1 MTSQLAGQA
10 DLAFQMWATYGLI
23 AGALLLYVWEKL
35 SIEVTSI
42 SVICILIVFFH
53 LFPVAGADGGNALG
67 AEQLLMGFA
76 NPALLTVLA
85 LLVVGQGMVRT
96 GVLDKVARLVLNL
109 GGGRGWLS
117 IAVVMVMVLLISGF
131 LNNIPVVV
139 IFIPVVQVLAD
150 RIGRATSKMMMGL
163 SYASVLG
170 GMTTLIGSGT
180 NLLVSSALL
189 GMGESELGFFEFTVP
204 GLVLAAVG
212 LIYVLVFL
220 PRLLPDRSSLAH
232 RIMSRS
238 PKHFMTQITVGHG
251 SRLIGALA
259 VGGIINKLPDAR
271 VRMILRGER
280 LVTPPY
286 HDFEIKQGD
295 LIVAAASRKSMS
307 AVMRDDPGVL
317 EAAAGE
323 PGGET
328 AMDQGERVM
337 AEVMIAPASSM
348 AGLRLRQT
356 GFQLRTRC
364 FVLAVQHRTRM
375 IRSRLSDTVLEA
387 GDVLL
392 VQGERE
398 DIKAL
403 RTDRNVVL
411 MEWSTEEM
419 PVTHH
424 VRRAAMIF
432 LAVIGLAAS
441 GLMPVVGAA
450 MLGAV
455 AMIISGAL
463 NLRQAALAL
472 DSKILTMIP
481 AALAMGTAMQLT
493 GGAAYLAQHLT
504 AAIAGAGPAVIL
516 SVFFLFTAVMANL
529 ISAKATAVLFTPIA
543 IGVAQEAGV
552 DPHVFAIA
560 VVFAANCAI
569 ATPIGYQTS
578 ILVMGPGHYRFGDYF
593 RAGAPL
599 IVILWIVFSLFAPW
613 YYGL

>member
-286 HDFEIKQGD
+286 HDFE
-295 LIVAAASRKSMS
+295 
-307 AVMRDDPGVL
+307 
-317 EAAAGE
+317 
-323 PGGET
+323 
-328 AMDQGERVM
+328 
-337 AEVMIAPASSM
+337 
-348 AGLRLRQT
+348 
-356 GFQLRTRC
+356 
-364 FVLAVQHRTRM
+364 
-375 IRSRLSDTVLEA
+375 
-387 GDVLL
+387 
-392 VQGERE
+392 
-398 DIKAL
+398 
-403 RTDRNVVL
+403 
-411 MEWSTEEM
+411 
-419 PVTHH
+419 
-424 VRRAAMIF
+424 
-432 LAVIGLAAS
+432 
-441 GLMPVVGAA
+441 
-450 MLGAV
+450 
-455 AMIISGAL
+455 
-463 NLRQAALAL
+463 
-472 DSKILTMIP
+472 
-481 AALAMGTAMQLT
+481 
-493 GGAAYLAQHLT
+493 
-504 AAIAGAGPAVIL
+504 
-516 SVFFLFTAVMANL
+516 
-529 ISAKATAVLFTPIA
+529 
-543 IGVAQEAGV
+543 
-552 DPHVFAIA
+552 
-560 VVFAANCAI
+560 
-569 ATPIGYQTS
+569 
-578 ILVMGPGHYRFGDYF
+578 
-593 RAGAPL
+593 
-599 IVILWIVFSLFAPW
+599 
-613 YYGL
+613 